1 MSIVKIKPT
10 SFDKDRFEAHIF
22 RLEERNQ
29 NLTDSISS
37 LESRCVKL
45 QREKEDAR
53 IKALQGVSAFMSHM
67 YSSLGDIQSQLLKHI
82 TQVTNELNSEHSKKA
97 AELLAQVN
105 MMLLPLNNT
114 EDEEES

>member
-53 IKALQGVSAFMSHM
+53 IKAMTKETSEAIADLVRQTSEEVATLVRQGRELAKYINCPYFYLHVEDNDGYPIKIA
-67 YSSLGDIQSQLLKHI
+67 LPNDL
-82 TQVTNELNSEHSKKA
+82 TN
-97 AELLAQVN
+97 
-105 MMLLPLNNT
+105 
-114 EDEEES
+114 